1 MQFSPFRVPLP
12 GFVRSSPFNAA
23 SRGGPRRVLII
34 AGTAVGMLALV
45 VGASFIHHTEPAPSQ
60 TAKMPYINPLPGGTQ
75 SNPHQDALALRAAQE
90 RAAAAERSGQSYTPP
105 MPASQPLKLVQS
117 QDPPDVTAPDAQP
130 QQPVVMP
137 VPRPTPVAPAH
148 VAPAAA
154 SVVPVDYSQT
164 AAAPAPHATASQDPQ
179 VQQAY
184 KTAINQLLASWNG
197 SAPRTDIV
205 VPLDGE
211 GDGPTAGVRTSHAP
225 ATSPTTKP
233 GDPPAATEAKPGRLL
248 IPAGRGIYAHTV
260 LAVNSDTGGPLVLEA
275 DSGPIAGDRMTAT
288 FSKNGYDR
296 LVVRV
301 VSIAHKGRTLEAN
314 AIVIAP
320 DTMETA
326 VASSVDEHYVE
337 RFLLPAAAAFVQ
349 GLGQAISQSNTT
361 SSVSSL
367 TGTVTGVT
375 KLHIGQEAGVAAG
388 TAAQQVGSAL
398 AQEAPKGPTI
408 NLEANANV
416 GIMFLGD
423 LRETE

>member
-1 MQFSPFRVPLP
+1 MHFPSFRVPLP

-90 RAAAAERSGQSYTPP
+90 QASAAERSGHSYTPP
-105 MPASQPLKLVQS
+105 MPASQPLKLVAT
-117 QDPPDVTAPDAQP
+117 QDPPATTAPDAQP
-130 QQPVVMP
+130 HQPVVIP
-137 VPRPTPVAPAH
+137 VPRPAAVAPAH
-148 VAPAAA
+148 AAPAAA
-154 SVVPVDYSQT
+154 SVLPVDYNQP

-211 GDGPTAGVRTSHAP
+211 GDGPNAGVRTGHTS
-225 ATSPTTKP
+225 ATSPGTKP
-233 GDPPAATEAKPGRLL
+233 DDPATAEAKPGRLL

-326 VASSVDEHYVE
+326 VASSVDEHYME

-408 NLEANANV
+408 NLDANANV

-423 LRETE
+423 LRDAE